1 MEVKGKSIK
10 EERKGEGKGQ
20 RTWLKLKKATFDFCV
35 CARRCTFCHR
45 VIEYVLG
52 VDSPS
57 MSVCYSR
64 PLYRGA
70 VARTAAECL
79 CGVGCGVVCLLYHE
93 PLSMWFVWYVLLT
106 SWTHL

>member
-1 MEVKGKSIK
+1 MKGKSVK

-20 RTWLKLKKATFDFCV
+20 RTWPKLKKATDSSFDFCV

-57 MSVCYSR
+57 ISVCYSR

-79 CGVGCGVVCLLYHE
+79 CGARG
-93 PLSMWFVWYVLLT
+93 
-106 SWTHL
+106 